1 MTPSNLMES
10 QASGSGSAPKS
21 KRPRINFS
29 HVHQEFDQI
38 EILTARKN
46 KNVRGS
52 KCKHCGQS
60 LQDRNSTNLKAH
72 LKSQHP
78 KIHKVI
84 LTLDENT
91 LQKVV
96 DSSNSPSCSRSAA
109 EALITPP
116 RPGSSGSTSSSS
128 LDDSLTGAAVA
139 KKRKGK
145 DDDWSK
151 EKQEKSN
158 KILALWI
165 GGSTLPVSAV
175 QDPNMLRYVKS
186 LNPDATVPDRRQ
198 LTAGIATLGD
208 KNILLI
214 REALSTARRVNIT
227 TDIWSSKLSADSYI
241 GVTAHFINNQER
253 RRQWLKISRWFL
265 RGRSTRFVI
274 YVCLRLFQIQ

>member
-1 MTPSNLMES
+1 MTPSNLMEY
-10 QASGSGSAPKS
+10 QASGSGSAPRS

-38 EILTARKN
+38 EILNARKN
-46 KNVRGS
+46 KNATP
-52 KCKHCGQS
+52 QAALD
-60 LQDRNSTNLKAH
+60 LQ
-72 LKSQHP
+72 
-78 KIHKVI
+78 
-84 LTLDENT
+84 
-91 LQKVV
+91 
-96 DSSNSPSCSRSAA
+96 
-109 EALITPP
+109 P

-253 RRQWLKISRWFL
+253 RRQWLKISKWFL

>member
-1 MTPSNLMES
+1 M
-10 QASGSGSAPKS
+10 
-21 KRPRINFS
+21 
-29 HVHQEFDQI
+29 
-38 EILTARKN
+38 
-46 KNVRGS
+46 
-52 KCKHCGQS
+52 
-60 LQDRNSTNLKAH
+60 KAH

-116 RPGSSGSTSSSS
+116 RPGSSGSTSSNS

-198 LTAGIATLGD
+198 LTAGIAML
-208 KNILLI
+208 
-214 REALSTARRVNIT
+214 
-227 TDIWSSKLSADSYI
+227 
-241 GVTAHFINNQER
+241 
-253 RRQWLKISRWFL
+253 
-265 RGRSTRFVI
+265 
-274 YVCLRLFQIQ
+274 

>member
-1 MTPSNLMES
+1 MES

-38 EILTARKN
+38 EILNARKN

-78 KIHKVI
+78 EIHKVI

-165 GGSTLPVSAV
+165 GGSTLPVLAV
-175 QDPNMLRYVKS
+175 QDPNMLRYVC
-186 LNPDATVPDRRQ
+186 PR
-198 LTAGIATLGD
+198 
-208 KNILLI
+208 
-214 REALSTARRVNIT
+214 
-227 TDIWSSKLSADSYI
+227 
-241 GVTAHFINNQER
+241 
-253 RRQWLKISRWFL
+253 
-265 RGRSTRFVI
+265 
-274 YVCLRLFQIQ
+274 